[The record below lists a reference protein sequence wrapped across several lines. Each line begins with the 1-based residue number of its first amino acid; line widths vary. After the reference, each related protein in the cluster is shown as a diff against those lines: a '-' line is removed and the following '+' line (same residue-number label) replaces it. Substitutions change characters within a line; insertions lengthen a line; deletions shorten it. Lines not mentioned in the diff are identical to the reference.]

1 MKKLLLA
8 GGGHAHVEVLRRLAL
23 ERPAGVEITLVSAG
37 RHAPYSGM
45 LPGLIAGHYTF
56 GECHIDL
63 PLLAARAQARWVDAN
78 VAALDP
84 AKRLLML
91 REGAALDYD
100 VLSINSGSIPASQ
113 QVPGVVDY
121 AIAVKPVAGFL
132 EGWERLFARWREGQ
146 VQSIAVV
153 GGGAAGVEVLLAMQ
167 HRMAATRVKAV
178 PQFHLMTDSAAVMP
192 FHGAGARR
200 VLERNLARKGVVVHV
215 LARVTAVSADS
226 VTANGQRIPA
236 DGVVWVTGAAPP
248 AWLAKCGLARNGQ
261 GFLDINHHLQST
273 VEPQVFAAGDCAT
286 IAGCVYPKS
295 GVYAVRQGPLLAQN
309 VLCALRGEP
318 LESYAPQPRALAL
331 ISTGEQHAIASW
343 GAFSWHG
350 NWVWR
355 WKDRIDRALMAKYG
369 AQSP

>member
-8 GGGHAHVEVLRRLAL
+8 GGGHAHVEVLRRLVL

-56 GECHIDL
+56 DECHIDL
-63 PLLAARAQARWVDAN
+63 PLLAARAHARWVDAH
-78 VAALDP
+78 VAALVP

-91 REGAALDYD
+91 SDGAALAYD
-100 VLSINSGSIPASQ
+100 VLSINSGSIPVAQ
-113 QVPGVVDY
+113 QVPGVADY
-121 AIAVKPVAGFL
+121 AIAVKPVAEFL
-132 EGWERLFARWREGQ
+132 AGWERLFARWREGR

-167 HRMAATRVKAV
+167 HRMAVARVKAV
-178 PQFHLMTDSAAVMP
+178 PQFHLITDSPAVMP
-192 FHGAGARR
+192 RHGAGVRR
-200 VLERNLARKGVVVHV
+200 VLERNLARKGVVVHA
-215 LARVTAVSADS
+215 LARVTAVTAEA
-226 VTANGQRIPA
+226 VIANGQSIAA
-236 DGVVWVTGAAPP
+236 DAVVWVTGASPP
-248 AWLAKCGLARNGQ
+248 AWLATCGLARNEQ

-273 VEPQVFAAGDCAT
+273 TQPQVFAAGDCAT
-286 IAGCVYPKS
+286 ISGYVYPKS
-295 GVYAVRQGPLLAQN
+295 GVYAVRQGPVLAQN
-309 VLCALRGEP
+309 VLRALRGEP
-318 LESYAPQPRALAL
+318 LESYTPQPRALAL

-355 WKDRIDRALMAKYG
+355 WKDRIDRAFMAKYG
-369 AQSP
+369 T